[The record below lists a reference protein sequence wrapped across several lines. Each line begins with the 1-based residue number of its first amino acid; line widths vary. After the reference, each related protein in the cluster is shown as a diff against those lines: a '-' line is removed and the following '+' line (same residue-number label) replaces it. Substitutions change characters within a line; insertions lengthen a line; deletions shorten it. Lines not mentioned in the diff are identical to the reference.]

1 MSSLS
6 NKRIILGVTGG
17 IAAYKS
23 AEIIRRLQEQG
34 AEVRVVMTPA
44 ASEFIRPLTMQAL
57 SGHPVHSN
65 LLDSEAE
72 AGMGHIELA
81 RWADLLL
88 IAPASADFIANMVH
102 GRADSLLGAIHLAT
116 PAKVA
121 VAPAMNQA
129 MWNHPA
135 SLANIAVLKE
145 RGVTLI
151 GPGNGLQACGDIGPG
166 RMEQPESVVSSLCNL
181 FYSGTLA
188 GKKVVITAGPTREA
202 LDPVRYISNHSSG
215 KMGYALAAAALEA
228 GADVV
233 LISGPVTLDA
243 PSRCKLIP
251 VISAQDMLDASL
263 DSAVNADIFI
273 AAAAVAD
280 YRASN
285 VLEQK
290 IKTQGSS
297 MTIHLEKN
305 PDVVS
310 AVASANEAI
319 FVLGF
324 AAETENVEAYARDK
338 LQRKKLSAIIAND
351 VSRSDIGFSSDDNE
365 ICWIDNTSSVTFSKR
380 SKAQLARDIIEHMAQ
395 SYFHHP
401 PIPE

>member
-23 AEIIRRLQEQG
+23 AEIIRRLQDQG
-34 AEVRVVMTPA
+34 AEVRVVMTSA

-57 SGHPVHSN
+57 SGYPVHSN
-65 LLDSEAE
+65 LLDSDAE

-102 GRADSLLGAIHLAT
+102 GRANSLLSAIHLAT
-116 PAKVA
+116 LAKVA

-145 RGVTLI
+145 RDVTLI
-151 GPGNGLQACGDIGPG
+151 GPEEGLQACGDIGPG
-166 RMEQPESVVSSLCNL
+166 RMEQPDSIITSVSSLFNTG
-181 FYSGTLA
+181 SLA
-188 GKKVVITAGPTREA
+188 GKKVVVTAGPTREA

-228 GADVV
+228 GAEVF

-243 PSRCKLIP
+243 PPRCHLIP
-251 VISAQDMLDASL
+251 VISAQDMLEASL
-263 DSAVNADIFI
+263 NLALDVDIFI

-280 YRASN
+280 YRASA
-285 VLEQK
+285 VSSQK
-290 IKTQGSS
+290 IKTQVSS

-305 PDVVS
+305 PDIVS
-310 AVASANEAI
+310 AVATANEAL

-338 LQRKKLSAIIAND
+338 LERKKLSAIIAND
-351 VSRSDIGFSSDDNE
+351 VSRPDIGFSSDDNE
-365 ICWIDNTSSVTFSKR
+365 ISWIDRTSTVAFSKR

-395 SYFHHP
+395 SYFY
-401 PIPE
+401 